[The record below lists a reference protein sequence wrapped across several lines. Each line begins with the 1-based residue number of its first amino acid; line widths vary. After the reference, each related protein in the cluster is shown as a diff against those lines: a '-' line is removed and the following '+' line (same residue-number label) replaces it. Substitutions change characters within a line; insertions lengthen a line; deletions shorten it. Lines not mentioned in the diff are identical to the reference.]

1 MEPIYR
7 NHEIRDIEAH
17 AVIEQDTPSLME
29 RAGLAAANY
38 ARDYLLQGKKKILV
52 LAGPGNNGGDGF
64 VAATHFR
71 RWRFDVSVIFLGD
84 ESKLSKD
91 ARGALMEWR
100 AEGGA
105 VLTEVPRLEDWD
117 LVVDA
122 LFGIGLERDI
132 APPYTGLIDL
142 INRQTCPRFALDIPS
157 GLHADSG
164 RVMGIGVQ
172 ATHTLT
178 FLGLK
183 PGLLTLD
190 GPDHCGNLVVDTLGL
205 ASLPTPRGRTI
216 DEIILRSLL
225 PMRRRN
231 THKGSYGSLGLVGG
245 APGMTGAA
253 LLAGRAALRLGTG
266 RVYVGF
272 LGAAPQMDPLNPELM
287 LRGAGDILA
296 LPHLSA
302 YAVGPGFGTSE
313 AARDILQ
320 RLLPAE
326 RPMVIDADAL
336 NLIASDTSLRE
347 QCQARTAPTIVT
359 PHPADAAR
367 LLGGT
372 VEEVQGDRVPVAIT
386 LAMELNAHV
395 VLKGAGSVCA
405 TPGGLWFINR
415 SGNPG
420 LASAGS
426 GDVLTGF
433 IGALLAQGVEAR
445 KALLGAV
452 HLHGKAADVLVGKGV
467 GPIGLTASETVDAA
481 RDLLN
486 QH

>member
-7 NHEIRDIEAH
+7 SHEIRDIEAR
-17 AVIEQDTPSLME
+17 AVINPDTPTLME
-29 RAGLAAANY
+29 RAGLAAAIY
-38 ARDYLLQGKKKILV
+38 ARDHLLQGKKRILV

-105 VLTEVPRLEDWD
+105 VFSEAPRLGDWD

-132 APPYTGLIDL
+132 APPYTSLIHL

-164 RVMGIGVQ
+164 RVLGLAVQ
-172 ATHTLT
+172 ATHTMT

-190 GPDHCGNLVVDTLGL
+190 GPDHCGQVLVDTLGL
-205 ASLPTPRGRTI
+205 ASLPAPRGWTI
-216 DEIILRSLL
+216 DESILRALL
-225 PMRRRN
+225 PKRRLN
-231 THKGSYGSLGLVGG
+231 THKGSFGSLGLLGG
-245 APGMTGAA
+245 APGMTGAV
-253 LLAGRAALRLGTG
+253 LLAGRAALRLGAG
-266 RVYVGF
+266 RVYAGF
-272 LGAAPQMDPLNPELM
+272 LGPAPQVDLLNPELM
-287 LRGAGDILA
+287 LRNAADILA
-296 LPHLSA
+296 LPHISA

-313 AARDILQ
+313 GARDILH
-320 RLLPAE
+320 RLLPAG

-347 QCQARTAPTIVT
+347 QCQARSVPTIVT
-359 PHPADAAR
+359 PHPAEAAR

-386 LAMELNAHV
+386 LAKDLTAYV

-405 TPGGLWFINR
+405 TPEGLWFINR

-433 IGALLAQGVEAR
+433 IGALLAQGVEAQ

-452 HLHGKAADVLVGKGV
+452 QLHGKAADVMVSKGI
-467 GPIGLTASETVDAA
+467 GPIGLTASETIDAA
-481 RDLLN
+481 RDLIN
-486 QH
+486 QS